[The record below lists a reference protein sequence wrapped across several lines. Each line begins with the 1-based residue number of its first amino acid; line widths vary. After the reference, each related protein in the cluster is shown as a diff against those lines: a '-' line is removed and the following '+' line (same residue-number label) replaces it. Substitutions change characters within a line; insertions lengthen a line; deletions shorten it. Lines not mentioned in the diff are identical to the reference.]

1 MMNEGTD
8 GFCILNSTVSS
19 LKKPDLAPSPIPKKE
34 FPPPNKNRMEL
45 RWGEGRRS
53 DFGRSEAELL
63 ALPHYR
69 SVVISLEKSRT
80 RSVRRS
86 QSFAKIGSSKFK

>member
-1 MMNEGTD
+1 
-8 GFCILNSTVSS
+8 
-19 LKKPDLAPSPIPKKE
+19 
-34 FPPPNKNRMEL
+34 MEL

-69 SVVISLEKSRT
+69 SVVISLEL
-80 RSVRRS
+80 
-86 QSFAKIGSSKFK
+86 